1 MAFTLRRF
9 RKPVDVFNGAPILCI
24 TLQLLA
30 FHVREQIIIHE
41 SMFVEPV
48 NVQIAPQKRGQPVM
62 KQPFLSGKPVAK
74 MLKSHKSI

>member
-9 RKPVDVFNGAPILCI
+9 RKPGDVFNGAPILCI

-30 FHVREQIIIHE
+30 FHVREQIIHE

-62 KQPFLSGKPVAK
+62 KQPVLSGKPVAK